1 MKYWRMTDEQ
11 REALLAVVRDNAP
24 VKARPGV
31 TLLEAYAFA
40 LGELRGRLETM
51 LSGME
56 RIEPEDMVDVPADET
71 AELF

>member
-24 VKARPGV
+24 VKARSGV